1 MFAGIVRCGCYL
13 TFTTFAP
20 DALSLAGMLAFGQP
34 QLLLA
39 PGEMMATVGL
49 KMFRNAPTGI
59 LGILVVWDAR

>member
-1 MFAGIVRCGCYL
+1 MGL
-13 TFTTFAP
+13 
-20 DALSLAGMLAFGQP
+20 GQP

-59 LGILVVWDAR
+59 LGILAVWDAR